1 MVLGRHKV
9 GDEGKMARFSEEW
22 LAKLL
27 EKSDIVDV
35 ISEYVPLKR
44 KGANLWATCPWH
56 AEKNPSFSVSPSKQM
71 FYCFSCKRGGG
82 VINFIMEHEK
92 LSYVEAV
99 TLLADR
105 AGMELP
111 EAQED
116 TGYQQRK
123 EYRKRLYGMMRE
135 LALHYHHNLRE
146 PSGKAGLEYFA
157 KRKIAGQIGPY
168 GLGFALDSYDDAYQF
183 LLKKGYT
190 LKEMLDAGVVRQREG
205 RVYDFFRNRAIF
217 PIQSHFGDVIAFG
230 GRVMDD
236 SNPKYLNSGE
246 TYIFNKR
253 YHLYA
258 LNLVKKQ
265 RNLNHIIL
273 MEGYMDVVAL
283 AGIGVKNAVA
293 SLGTALTKEQAR
305 LLKKFVNTVYLCYD
319 GDEAGQSASER
330 AIPILQAEGL
340 VVLVIEMPDGM
351 DPDDYAKAYG
361 PEGFARAKAAALSA
375 MEFQLK
381 RLQKNYDMANADQ
394 VISYATAAVQMIGS
408 LNNELEK
415 ERYIRLLSSQTG
427 LSAQSLQLQMGR
439 KPNDEMH
446 NLPQDEQN
454 LVKAQVD
461 DESRL
466 FYLLLESPKLAEK
479 LEDTEEGLFQNKIY
493 QRTFLYMKEQIKKGI
508 LPTCAEIISVFPE
521 YSAVFGKVLEVK
533 MPVGVGLE
541 DYAETLLKK
550 LQIGRLEEKRQKLQ
564 REISQAQGAKRAAAI
579 GELGA
584 VSRALHELQ
593 TKIE

>member
-1 MVLGRHKV
+1 
-9 GDEGKMARFSEEW
+9 MARFSEEW
-22 LAKLL
+22 LARLL

-35 ISEYVPLKR
+35 INEYVPLKR
-44 KGANLWATCPWH
+44 KGANLWANCPWH

-92 LSYVEAV
+92 LSYLEAV

-105 AGMELP
+105 AGLEMP

-123 EYRKRLYGMMRE
+123 EYRKRLYALMRE
-135 LALHYHHNLRE
+135 LALHYHHNLK
-146 PSGKAGLEYFA
+146 SAAGKAGLEYIK
-157 KRKIAGQIGPY
+157 KRKIAGQVNAY
-168 GLGFALDSYDDAYQF
+168 GLGFALDSYDDAYQY
-183 LLKKGYT
+183 LLGKGYT
-190 LKEMLDAGVVRQREG
+190 LKEMLDAGVVRQKEG
-205 RVYDFFRNRAIF
+205 RVYDFFRNRAMF

-258 LNLVKKQ
+258 LNQVKKQ

-283 AGIGVKNAVA
+283 AGIGVHNAVA
-293 SLGTALTKEQAR
+293 SLGTAFTKEQAK

-319 GDEAGQSASER
+319 GDDAGQNASDR

-340 VVLVIEMPDGM
+340 TVLVLEMPDGM

-361 PEGFARAKAAALSA
+361 PEGFAKLKAAALSA

-381 RLQKNYDMANADQ
+381 RLQKNYDMRNADQ
-394 VISYATAAVQMIGS
+394 VIAYATAAVERIAA
-408 LNNELEK
+408 LDNELEK
-415 ERYIRLLSSQTG
+415 ERYIRLLSKQTG
-427 LSAQSLQLQMGR
+427 LSSQSLQAQMGR
-439 KPNDEMH
+439 RPDAGMY
-446 NLPQDEQN
+446 NLPEDEQN
-454 LVKAQVD
+454 LVKTEID

-466 FYLLLESPKLAEK
+466 FYLLLESPKLVEKIEDAEG
-479 LEDTEEGLFQNKIY
+479 GLFSSPVY
-493 QRTFLYMKEQIKKGI
+493 QRTFLYMKEQIKRGI

-521 YSAVFGKVLEVK
+521 DSAAFGKVLEIK
-533 MPVGVGLE
+533 TPVGVGAE

-550 LQIGRLEEKRQKLQ
+550 IKIGRLEQRRQMLQ
-564 REISQAQGAKRAAAI
+564 QQISQTGGAERAAVI
-579 GELGA
+579 GELGR
-584 VSRALHELQ
+584 VSRELHELQ
-593 TKIE
+593 TQLG

>member
-1 MVLGRHKV
+1 
-9 GDEGKMARFSEEW
+9 MARFSEEW
-22 LAKLL
+22 LARLL

-35 ISEYVPLKR
+35 INEYVPLKR
-44 KGANLWATCPWH
+44 KGANLWANCPWH

-135 LALHYHHNLRE
+135 LALHYHQNLKTPE
-146 PSGKAGLEYFA
+146 GKIGLEYLE
-157 KRKIAGQIGPY
+157 KRKILAQVNSY
-168 GLGFALDSYDDAYQF
+168 GLGFALDRYDDAYQF
-183 LLKKGYT
+183 LSKKGYT
-190 LKEMLDAGVVRQREG
+190 QKEMLDAGIIRQRDG

-217 PIQSHFGDVIAFG
+217 PIQNHFGDVIAFG

-246 TYIFNKR
+246 TYLFNKR

-258 LNLVKKQ
+258 LNQVKKQ
-265 RNLNHIIL
+265 RNLSNIIL

-293 SLGTALTKEQAR
+293 SLGTALTKEQAK

-319 GDEAGQSASER
+319 GDDAGQNASDR

-340 VVLVIEMPDGM
+340 TVLVIEMPDGM

-361 PEGFARAKAAALSA
+361 PEGFAKAKSAALSA

-381 RLQKNYDMANADQ
+381 RLQLQYDMQNADQ
-394 VISYATAAVQMIGS
+394 IVAYATAAVAQIGK
-408 LNNELEK
+408 LENELEK
-415 ERYIRLLSSQTG
+415 ERYLRLLAGQTG
-427 LSAQSLQLQMGR
+427 LSIQSLQMQMGR
-439 KPNDEMH
+439 KAEEILH
-446 NLPQDEQN
+446 NFPEDEQN
-454 LVKAQVD
+454 LVKTEID
-461 DESRL
+461 DESKL
-466 FYLLLESPKLAEK
+466 FYLLLESPKLAEQFANAPQ
-479 LEDTEEGLFQNKIY
+479 EQEIFQNQTYQKI
-493 QRTFLYMKEQIKKGI
+493 LSYMKEQIKRGI
-508 LPTCAEIISVFPE
+508 LPTYAEIISVFPE
-521 YSAVFGKVLEVK
+521 DSAILGKAMEVK
-533 MPVGVGLE
+533 MPIGVGAE

-550 LQIGRLEEKRQKLQ
+550 IRIARLEENKQQLQ
-564 REISQAQGAKRAAAI
+564 HKMLQAQNAAERAAAMREI
-579 GELGA
+579 GQINQQ
-584 VSRALHELQ
+584 LH
-593 TKIE
+593 KMK